1 MGAVMIETQQI
12 RVKLLHEKAQ
22 IPTYGSNEAAGAD
35 LYAAFDGD
43 AIEVPTGGR
52 VLIPTGIAIELL
64 PGTEAQVR
72 PRSGLAAKFG
82 LTVLN
87 TPGTIDSDY
96 RGEVK
101 VILHN
106 TSDKPYY
113 VNSGERIAQM
123 VIAPFIRMSAV
134 VVDELDNTDR
144 GENGFGST
152 GQ

>member
-1 MGAVMIETQQI
+1 MIETQQI

-22 IPTYGSNEAAGAD
+22 LPTYGSDEAAGAD
-35 LYAAFDGD
+35 LYAAFDGE
-43 AIEVPTGGR
+43 AIEVPARGR
-52 VLIPTGIAIELL
+52 AIIPTGIAIELL

-72 PRSGLAAKFG
+72 PRSGLAAKHG

-96 RGEVK
+96 RGEIK

-113 VNSGERIAQM
+113 VNSGERVAQM
-123 VIAPFIRMSAV
+123 VVAPFIRVLPIVAEDL
-134 VVDELDNTDR
+134 DETKR

-152 GQ
+152 GK